1 MGLHRRETVRTKF
14 FLISKRSK
22 DQRKRERDSS
32 REKRMPHSSDLAE
45 NGTHSGVPPTRISRY
60 LLLILG
66 ACRCP
71 TDHLLHRKMMENSIL
86 VGYTVFMQRIYL
98 DNGSTS
104 WPKAPG
110 VGDTIA
116 DFLSGNGSNINRGSY
131 ADAYE
136 TEERVVSVRQALGS
150 LFGCSDPRF
159 VSFTLNVTEALNFL
173 IKGLFHHDD
182 HILVSSM
189 EHNAVMRPLIQ
200 SGIAFTRIPADRQG
214 HMIVKGIEE
223 LILPT
228 TKAILVTAASNVSG
242 TIQPL
247 QTLSDIARTH
257 HLLFLVDTAQA
268 VPYLDLSGLTA
279 DAFAWTGHKGL
290 LGPQGVGGLV
300 LSTHLA
306 EMIDPLVSGGTGSF
320 SDKETIPTVMPD
332 KLEAGTQNLPG
343 ILGLGTALSF
353 LATQKTK
360 LRENERDM
368 GSLLLEGLLSN
379 KKISLAGPP
388 SMEGRVPVFSIDVP
402 DRDNADIAFTLS
414 SRYGIETRVGLHC
427 APAAHKS
434 LGTFPKGTTRF
445 SPGPFTTKD
454 DIQTTLEALKEILD
468 A

>member
-1 MGLHRRETVRTKF
+1 
-14 FLISKRSK
+14 
-22 DQRKRERDSS
+22 
-32 REKRMPHSSDLAE
+32 
-45 NGTHSGVPPTRISRY
+45 
-60 LLLILG
+60 
-66 ACRCP
+66 
-71 TDHLLHRKMMENSIL
+71 
-86 VGYTVFMQRIYL
+86 
-98 DNGSTS
+98 
-104 WPKAPG
+104 
-110 VGDTIA
+110 
-116 DFLSGNGSNINRGSY
+116 
-131 ADAYE
+131 
-136 TEERVVSVRQALGS
+136 
-150 LFGCSDPRF
+150 
-159 VSFTLNVTEALNFL
+159 
-173 IKGLFHHDD
+173 
-182 HILVSSM
+182 M

-242 TIQPL
+242 TVQPL
-247 QTLSDIARTH
+247 QALSDIARTH

-300 LSTHLA
+300 LSPQLA
-306 EMIDPLVSGGTGSF
+306 EMINPLVSGGTGSF

-353 LATQKTK
+353 LAAQKTK

-368 GSLLLEGLLSN
+368 GSLQLEGLLSI

-402 DRDNADIAFTLS
+402 DGDNADIAFTLS

-434 LGTFPKGTTRF
+434 LMTFPKGTIRF

-454 DIQTTLEALKEILD
+454 DIRTTLEALKEILD